1 MKVSYTAL
9 AIFLGFIIRFCIA
22 VWNGFWGPS
31 IGGDADALRFHQTA
45 IDLMTSGY
53 EDLPLGFIYSSFLSI
68 FYHIFGESI
77 FLGSLLSVLAW
88 TLSAYVLLQ
97 IANDLKFSSKQ
108 RLYSLLVYSLFPASI
123 IFTSVTLREAYQLLF
138 VNLLAFSAIRVYL
151 GHKLAPLLLMLF
163 SIIALGTLHSALLG
177 TGLVTGGLVLLLLY
191 ARRRENFPWFKVIAT
206 LPIIVIF
213 VAIGLKS
220 YVHDGY
226 RIDEGLDFA
235 MQLYLEGG
243 LATEART
250 HYHTEISIVGW
261 WGILTFLPKSF
272 IPYMLEPY
280 PWHVGNFFDLIVLLE
295 NFFRVTLLVM
305 GIKCFMESKNNLRM
319 TLVIILFTYFSLE
332 IIWSVGTLAWGTALR
347 HHIPASGM
355 LALLAFAY
363 RRPKSLERR

>member
-1 MKVSYTAL
+1 MKISYS
-9 AIFLGFIIRFCIA
+9 AILILLGFSIRFCIA
-22 VWNGFWGPS
+22 IWNGFWGPS
-31 IGGDADALRFHQTA
+31 IGGDADALRFHDTA
-45 IDLMTSGY
+45 ISLMTSGY
-53 EDLPLGFIYSSFLSI
+53 DDLPLGFIYSSFLSL
-68 FYHIFGESI
+68 FYRVLGESI

-88 TLSAYVLLQ
+88 TLSAYVLLK
-97 IANDLKFSSKQ
+97 ITNDLKFSSKQ
-108 RLYSLLVYSLFPASI
+108 RFYSLLVYSLFPASI

-138 VNLLAFSAIRVYL
+138 VNVLAFSAIRIYL
-151 GHKLAPLLLMLF
+151 GHKTMPLILMLF

-177 TGLVTGGLVLLLLY
+177 TGLVIGGLVLLLLF
-191 ARRRENFPWFKVIAT
+191 ARRRKNFPWFKVILT
-206 LPIIVIF
+206 LPVIIVL

-272 IPYMLEPY
+272 LPYMLEPY
-280 PWHVGNFFDLIVLLE
+280 PWHVANFFDLIVLLE
-295 NFFRVTLLVM
+295 NVFRITLLVM
-305 GIKCFMESKNNLRM
+305 GIKCFAESKKNLRM
-319 TLVIILFTYFSLE
+319 SLVIILFTYFSLE

-355 LALLAFAY
+355 LALLAFSY
-363 RRPKSLERR
+363 RRPRALERR